1 MGKRDKRIDA
11 YILRSADFA
20 IPILNHLRELVHA
33 ACPDVEE
40 TVKWSFPHFDYKG
53 EMLCSM
59 AGFKQH
65 CVFGFWKASLMK
77 DKKLMENAKG
87 ETAMGHMGRITC
99 LEDLPADTS
108 MIRYIKEAMKLN
120 DQGIKVERK
129 KPVAARAI
137 EVPDYFTKELK
148 KNKAALKTFEAFSPS
163 NKKEYVIWITEAKTE
178 DTRTRRID
186 QAVEWM
192 ADGKPRNWKYM
203 KK

>member
-87 ETAMGHMGRITC
+87 ETAMGHMGRITSVK
-99 LEDLPADTS
+99 DLPSDAV

-137 EVPDYFTKELK
+137 EAPDYFIKELK

-178 DTRTRRID
+178 DTRTRRME

-192 ADGKPRNWKYM
+192 AEGKPRNWKYM